1 MRVAPSLRDLRGDA
15 WRDLV
20 NQVCQAPDA
29 SLEQLAFTLL
39 IVRLSGCLTCHTHSY
54 RALRGCTLCAMH
66 TIRRFRGED
75 SDLLVL
81 YQNARDEVNAFLEDG
96 RMLSEFFG
104 DLPAGGIDE

>member
-1 MRVAPSLRDLRGDA
+1 
-15 WRDLV
+15 
-20 NQVCQAPDA
+20 
-29 SLEQLAFTLL
+29 
-39 IVRLSGCLTCHTHSY
+39 
-54 RALRGCTLCAMH
+54 MH